1 MGEQAM
7 SETETLGGLPTKK
20 WTVTKSEVYCKV
32 TLEAIHNW
40 PGVVNIPGLEE
51 VHYLQYPHRHQ
62 FVIRAYSRVTHSD
75 RDVEF
80 IWLAHQIEKFIKAQ
94 FPTFNGHALDIGST
108 SCEMLGELVLNNF
121 PQVYKVD
128 VSEDDENGAVMERQE
143 WVGLDLDSDEPRVVP
158 FAETN

>member
-1 MGEQAM
+1 M
-7 SETETLGGLPTKK
+7 SDTQVQNSLPTKS
-20 WTVTKSEVYCKV
+20 WTTVKSEVYCKV

-40 PGVVNIPGLEE
+40 PGVVDIPGLEE

-94 FPTFNGHALDIGST
+94 FPSYNGHAIDIGST

-143 WVGLDLDSDEPRVVP
+143 SISLECSEPTDS
-158 FAETN
+158 AI